1 MPNMHKL
8 SFILCLLIC
17 VSSCKSSKKTTTYR
31 KSNNVTVSPTNS
43 IKTDRSEDNALLTPK
58 SNAELKSLGIEISDY
73 AKQFE
78 GVRYKYGGT
87 TTKGMDCSGL
97 VYETFKAYDINLPRV
112 SRDMALEG
120 LKINIDDVKVGDLLF
135 FQTNPKRKTIN
146 HVGLVVASS
155 TGNVEFIHSTTSKG
169 VITSSLAER
178 YWYYSFKEAR
188 RIL

>member
-1 MPNMHKL
+1 MHKL
-8 SFILCLLIC
+8 SLLLCLLIC
-17 VSSCKSSKKTTTYR
+17 ISSCKSTKKTTSYS
-31 KSNNVTVSPTNS
+31 KTNS
-43 IKTDRSEDNALLTPK
+43 ISASNNTIETNSTSNDAVLAPIDREASKHLGT
-58 SNAELKSLGIEISDY
+58 ELRDY

-97 VYETFKAYDINLPRV
+97 VYETFKAYNIDLPRV

-120 LKINIDDVKVGDLLF
+120 SKINIEDVQVGDLLF
-135 FQTNPKRKTIN
+135 FQTNPKRNTIN
-146 HVGLVVASS
+146 HVGLVVASR